1 MQATNLDFY
10 KQYRILSF
18 FAHTT
23 AYVFSERCIGVQ
35 LEHLFMFIVQN
46 FQIFKILF
54 AIFSIC
60 LFKHH
65 VFFLHRPLHMSFL
78 GDFWFGVR
86 TLSHIHCPKISDF
99 IWIFLLF
106 FDFFIKPGVSA
117 PEFRSGFSV
126 QGYFVL
132 HVNRIQ
138 HRCFS
143 RGMMDF
149 FGCWHYLMRMWK
161 CMEFYVWFW

>member
-60 LFKHH
+60 LFKHR
-65 VFFLHRPLHMSFL
+65 FFLHRPLHMSFF
-78 GDFWFGVR
+78 GEFWYAVR
-86 TLSHIHCPKISDF
+86 AL
-99 IWIFLLF
+99 
-106 FDFFIKPGVSA
+106 
-117 PEFRSGFSV
+117 
-126 QGYFVL
+126 L
-132 HVNRIQ
+132 HV
-138 HRCFS
+138 HCAKFA
-143 RGMMDF
+143 DF
-149 FGCWHYLMRMWK
+149 
-161 CMEFYVWFW
+161 